1 VFAVLVLTSL
11 LLGCAVTVPIG
22 RGGEFG
28 SIRGSVD
35 YVPPFPPNCDIPAGF
50 RK

>member
-1 VFAVLVLTSL
+1 MV
-11 LLGCAVTVPIG
+11 LGCAVTVPIG

-35 YVPPFPPNCDIPAGF
+35 YVPPFSLPENQDIPRGY
-50 RK
+50 KK